1 MKESVNLLFMSKNNK
16 RGKKDSQ
23 VKWLLIVLIMTF
35 ALSMFFSY
43 ISTTSISN
51 LSVIPAIII
60 LIVVILIGVLFDII
74 GVAVTCATEEEFH
87 AMASKKVKGAKMAIK
102 LIRSAPKVSNFCNDV
117 IGDIC
122 GVLSGAISAILTIK
136 ITNSIGLSTNIQFIM
151 SALVASLTVGGKA
164 LGKEFAKRKCNSI
177 IYGVAKILSL

>member
-35 ALSMFFSY
+35 ALSMFFSF
-43 ISTTSISN
+43 IGSLIPLNGCKGTTFF
-51 LSVIPAIII
+51 AIRQTFR
-60 LIVVILIGVLFDII
+60 LF
-74 GVAVTCATEEEFH
+74 FH
-87 AMASKKVKGAKMAIK
+87 AMASKKVKGSKMAIK

-136 ITNSIGLSTNIQFIM
+136 ITNNFGLSTNIQFIM

>member
-35 ALSMFFSY
+35 ALSMFFSF

-60 LIVVILIGVLFDII
+60 LILVILIGVLFDII

-87 AMASKKVKGAKMAIK
+87 AMASKKVK
-102 LIRSAPKVSNFCNDV
+102 
-117 IGDIC
+117 
-122 GVLSGAISAILTIK
+122 
-136 ITNSIGLSTNIQFIM
+136 
-151 SALVASLTVGGKA
+151 
-164 LGKEFAKRKCNSI
+164 
-177 IYGVAKILSL
+177 